1 MMNPVFV
8 QDTIRRLMD
17 LFERQDFGEVMTHT
31 VIRRHPEDCV
41 PSDQW
46 SLGNRLL
53 MVLAGT
59 LDARGYRQWLDVG
72 RYVRKGETSIKIVAP
87 VTRRISKDKDD
98 ESEPETQL
106 VGFCPISVFAM
117 ESTDGKPLPTFDY
130 APPTQPP
137 LWPVAEK
144 LGIKVK
150 YTAFSGNDLGYYQP
164 GAQQIVLKSQDAFV
178 FYHELA
184 HAVHNSF
191 APIRASGLAR
201 AEVVAEMSAVVL
213 CQMQNIIGYEHSA
226 YRYMANYAQGK
237 EDNFV
242 LQFIL
247 GTLADVEKVVNR
259 ILELATSE
267 MSSEHHAQ
275 IADAKSA

>member
-1 MMNPVFV
+1 MNPAFV

-17 LFERQDFGEVMTHT
+17 LFERQDFGEVLTHT
-31 VIRRHPEDCV
+31 VIRRHPNDCV

-59 LDARGYRQWLDVG
+59 LDARGYRQWMDVG

-87 VTRRISKDKDD
+87 VTRRISKDKDA

-106 VGFCPISVFAM
+106 VGFCPVSVFAL

-130 APPTQPP
+130 EPPTQPP
-137 LWPVAEK
+137 FWPVAEK
-144 LGIKVK
+144 LGIKVR
-150 YTAFSGNDLGYYQP
+150 YTPFSGNDLGYYQP
-164 GAQQIVLKSQDAFV
+164 GRQQIVLKSQDSFV

-191 APIRASGLAR
+191 EPILPGKLAR
-201 AEVVAEMSAVVL
+201 AEVVAEMTAAVL
-213 CQMQNIIGYEHSA
+213 CQMQGVTGYEHSA

-237 EDNFV
+237 EDNAI

-247 GTLADVEKVVNR
+247 GTLADVERVVNR
-259 ILELATSE
+259 ILELATTE
-267 MSSEHHAQ
+267 LSSEHHAQ
-275 IADAKSA
+275 IAGAKSA